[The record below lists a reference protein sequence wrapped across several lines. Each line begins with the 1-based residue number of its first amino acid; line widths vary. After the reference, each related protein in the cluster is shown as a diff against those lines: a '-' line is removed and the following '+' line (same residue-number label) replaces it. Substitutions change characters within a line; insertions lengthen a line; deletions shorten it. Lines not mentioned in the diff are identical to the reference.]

1 MQLLELEN
9 NMNEDVLTIA
19 YEKAYAGDISILL
32 VTRKTDSG
40 MEIINYLEREEADKV
55 YEILTKNR

>member
-1 MQLLELEN
+1 
-9 NMNEDVLTIA
+9 MNEDVLTIT
-19 YEKAYAGDISILL
+19 YEKAYADDISILL

-40 MEIINYLEREEADKV
+40 MEIINYLDREEADKM